1 MKACKV
7 CHIVKENSE
16 FYLCAGRKGGKP
28 RKPYY
33 DKRCKKCS
41 VKRLAK
47 WRLENYGKY
56 IAKKRKWDRTPQ
68 GKLCAW
74 KYHLRITY
82 GITTE
87 QYSEKVISQSG
98 RCMICNGNPSKNGLR
113 VDHDHGTGKVRDL
126 LCDFCDQVLGYV
138 EKHRLLLSRCG
149 EYLEVHEQPKD
160 RGVPQMRERVGDEA
174 GEASKVLQM
183 PLPLLG

>member
-1 MKACKV
+1 MYGYSSTSTNKRIIDWSLKLWYPCNEMKACKV

-113 VDHDHGTGKVRDL
+113 VDHDHGTRPRHREGKGFTL
-126 LCDFCDQVLGYV
+126 
-138 EKHRLLLSRCG
+138 RLLQSSSWICR
-149 EYLEVHEQPKD
+149 ETQIVVKSV
-160 RGVPQMRERVGDEA
+160 RGI
-174 GEASKVLQM
+174 S
-183 PLPLLG
+183 